1 MGAERKEVKIQPE
14 IIVMSKG
21 RRYLPQHLCLAYLPQ
36 ASLFGF
42 P

>member
-1 MGAERKEVKIQPE
+1 MMEAERKVKIQLE
-14 IIVMSKG
+14 ITIMSKG
-21 RRYLPQHLCLAYLPQ
+21 RRYLPQHLCLAFLPQ